1 MGCVGQSMK
10 GEVVVRDGCSRP
22 SKAEHETLIL
32 VPPSQ
37 SSLRSLTL
45 GRHTR
50 KYIRSPWKNLR
61 DGESLIRWRI
71 VST

>member
-22 SKAEHETLIL
+22 SKAEHVTLIL

-37 SSLRSLTL
+37 SSLS
-45 GRHTR
+45 HSR

-61 DGESLIRWRI
+61 DRESLIRWRI